1 MIKISTQKQKR
12 QVRVRA
18 KIHGTKDMPRLSV
31 FKSNKYI
38 FAQIINDEI
47 GETIV
52 GISEKELSVKEKAN
66 KTERARELGIA
77 LAKKAIDKKIKSVA
91 FDRGSYLYHGRIKAL
106 AEGAREGGLK
116 F

>member
-1 MIKISTQKQKR
+1 MQNKTQKQKR

-18 KIHGTKDMPRLSV
+18 KIFGTKDKPRLSV
-31 FKSNKYI
+31 FKSNKFI

-52 GISEKELSVKEKAN
+52 GISEKELAAKEKVN
-66 KTERARELGIA
+66 KTERARQLGVA
-77 LAKKAIDKKIKSVA
+77 LAKKALDKKIKMVA

>member
-1 MIKISTQKQKR
+1 MLKNSTQEQRR

-18 KIHGTKDMPRLSV
+18 KIFGTKDKPRLSV

-38 FAQIINDEI
+38 FAQIINDEV

-52 GISEKELSVKEKAN
+52 GISEKELTVKEKAN
-66 KTERARELGIA
+66 KTQRARELGVAI
-77 LAKKAIDKKIKSVA
+77 AKKAIAKKIKSVT

>member
-1 MIKISTQKQKR
+1 MFKNNSQKQKR

-18 KIHGTKDMPRLSV
+18 KIHGTKDKPRLSV
-31 FKSNKYI
+31 FKSNKFI
-38 FAQIINDEI
+38 FAQVINDEK

-52 GISEKELSVKEKAN
+52 GVSEKDLSTKEKLN
-66 KTERARELGIA
+66 KTERAKQLGVV
-77 LAKKAIDKKIKSVA
+77 LAKKAIEKKIKSVV
-91 FDRGSYLYHGRIKAL
+91 FDRGSYLYHGRVKAL

>member
-1 MIKISTQKQKR
+1 MFKNSTQKQRR

-18 KIHGTKDMPRLSV
+18 KIFGTKNKPRLSV

-47 GETIV
+47 GKTIV
-52 GISEKELSVKEKAN
+52 GISEKELNVKEKSN
-66 KTERARELGIA
+66 KTQRAKELGVI
-77 LAKKAIDKKIKSVA
+77 LAKKAIGKKIKTVA

>member
-1 MIKISTQKQKR
+1 MFKNNTQEQRR

-18 KIHGTKDMPRLSV
+18 KIFGTNDKPRLSV

-38 FAQIINDEI
+38 FAQVINDEI
-47 GETIV
+47 GKTIV
-52 GISEKELSVKEKAN
+52 GISEKELTVKEKSN
-66 KTERARELGIA
+66 KTQRAKELGVAI
-77 LAKKAIDKKIKSVA
+77 AKKAIGKKIKTVA

>member
-1 MIKISTQKQKR
+1 MFKNSSQKQRR
-12 QVRVRA
+12 QIRVRA
-18 KIHGTKDMPRLSV
+18 KIFGTKNKPRLSV

-38 FAQIINDEI
+38 FAQVINDEI
-47 GETIV
+47 GQTLV
-52 GISEKELSVKEKAN
+52 GISEKELSLKEKAN

-77 LAKKAIDKKIKSVA
+77 LAKRAIDKKIKSVA

-106 AEGAREGGLK
+106 AEGARKGGLK

>member
-1 MIKISTQKQKR
+1 MLQNKTQKQRR
-12 QVRVRA
+12 QARVRA
-18 KIHGTKDMPRLSV
+18 KIFGTKDKPRLSV
-31 FKSNKYI
+31 FKSNKFI

-47 GETIV
+47 GQTLI
-52 GISEKELSVKEKAN
+52 GISEKELPAKEKSN
-66 KTERARELGIA
+66 KTERAKQLGIV
-77 LAKKAIDKKIKSVA
+77 LAKKALSKKIKTVV

>member
-1 MIKISTQKQKR
+1 MIKNKTQKQKR
-12 QVRVRA
+12 QIRVRA
-18 KIHGTKDMPRLSV
+18 KMFGTKDKLRLSV

-38 FAQIINDEI
+38 SAQVINDEI
-47 GETIV
+47 GKTLV
-52 GISEKELSVKEKAN
+52 SVSEKELSAKEKST
-66 KTERARELGIA
+66 KTERARQLGIA
-77 LAKKAIDKKIKSVA
+77 LAKKALGKKIKAVV

>member
-1 MIKISTQKQKR
+1 MIKNSTQEQRR

-18 KIHGTKDMPRLSV
+18 KIFGTKEKPRLSV

-38 FAQIINDEI
+38 FAQVINDEI

-52 GISEKELSVKEKAN
+52 GISEKELIVKEKAN

-77 LAKKAIDKKIKSVA
+77 LAKKAMDKKIKFVA

>member
-1 MIKISTQKQKR
+1 MFKNSTQKQKR

-18 KIHGTKDMPRLSV
+18 KIFGTKDMPRLSV

-47 GETIV
+47 GQTLV
-52 GISEKELSVKEKAN
+52 GISEKELRVKEKAN
-66 KTERARELGIA
+66 KTERAKELGVA
-77 LAKKAIDKKIKSVA
+77 LAKKAIDKKIKFVA
-91 FDRGSYLYHGRIKAL
+91 FDRGSYLYHGRVKAL

>member
-1 MIKISTQKQKR
+1 MTQNKSQKQKR

-18 KIHGTKDMPRLSV
+18 KIFGTKDKPRLSV
-31 FKSNKYI
+31 FKSNKFI
-38 FAQIINDEI
+38 SAQVINDEL
-47 GETIV
+47 GQTIV
-52 GISEKELSVKEKAN
+52 SISEKELVAKDKSN
-66 KTERARELGIA
+66 KTERAKQLGIA
-77 LAKKAIDKKIKSVA
+77 LAKKALDKKIKAVA

>member
-1 MIKISTQKQKR
+1 
-12 QVRVRA
+12 
-18 KIHGTKDMPRLSV
+18 V
-31 FKSNKYI
+31 FKSNRFI
-38 FAQIINDEI
+38 FAQLINDEI

-52 GISEKELSVKEKAN
+52 GISEKELIVKEKSS
-66 KTERARELGIA
+66 KTERARELGVV
-77 LAKKAIDKKIKSVA
+77 LAKKALDKKIKAVA

>member
-1 MIKISTQKQKR
+1 MFKNSTQEQRR

-18 KIHGTKDMPRLSV
+18 KIFGTKDKPRLSV

-38 FAQIINDEI
+38 FAQVINDEI
-47 GETIV
+47 GQTIV
-52 GISEKELSVKEKAN
+52 GISEKELSVKEKSN
-66 KTERARELGIA
+66 KTDRARELGIA
-77 LAKKAIDKKIKSVA
+77 LAKKAIDKKVKTVA